1 MREYVKSGELI
12 VWIGNANSISIP
24 KDKALEW
31 FSAEEIAAW
40 QSLKFDKLR
49 CFYAAVHLAV
59 RTNIA
64 SFFDVCPSS
73 VAIGKKICPRCGSF
87 RHGPPALFV
96 GNKELSFSLSKSY
109 PFFAFSV
116 ARCAVGI
123 DIERKNQEGL
133 SRLGDDVFS
142 SFERKNIIQWGDPLA
157 LRYWVRK
164 EALTKAQGV
173 GIAYPLR
180 FVDVSKPYLGR
191 SQFDSIYVEGRQGK
205 WLVSDNPADSTD
217 CLLSVAIPLRE
228 ADYAIKVLQ
237 AE

>member
-1 MREYVKSGELI
+1 MSALRRWRLAKRYVLDVGHSDTAPRRFLWETRSYRFLC
-12 VWIGNANSISIP
+12 
-24 KDKALEW
+24 
-31 FSAEEIAAW
+31 
-40 QSLKFDKLR
+40 QSPTR
-49 CFYAAVHLAV
+49 
-59 RTNIA
+59 
-64 SFFDVCPSS
+64 
-73 VAIGKKICPRCGSF
+73 
-87 RHGPPALFV
+87 
-96 GNKELSFSLSKSY
+96 
-109 PFFAFSV
+109 FFAFSV

-205 WLVSDNPADSTD
+205 WLVSDIPADSTD

>member
-87 RHGPPALFV
+87 RHGPRRFLW
-96 GNKELSFSLSKSY
+96 ETRSY
-109 PFFAFSV
+109 RFLCQSPTRFLHF
-116 ARCAVGI
+116 
-123 DIERKNQEGL
+123 Q
-133 SRLGDDVFS
+133 
-142 SFERKNIIQWGDPLA
+142 
-157 LRYWVRK
+157 LRD
-164 EALTKAQGV
+164 A
-173 GIAYPLR
+173 
-180 FVDVSKPYLGR
+180 
-191 SQFDSIYVEGRQGK
+191 
-205 WLVSDNPADSTD
+205 
-217 CLLSVAIPLRE
+217 LSV
-228 ADYAIKVLQ
+228 
-237 AE
+237 

>member
-109 PFFAFSV
+109 PGTVKNLAHFSDSLISPPSG
-116 ARCAVGI
+116 AATPPA
-123 DIERKNQEGL
+123 E
-133 SRLGDDVFS
+133 SRPDSAS
-142 SFERKNIIQWGDPLA
+142 SP
-157 LRYWVRK
+157 
-164 EALTKAQGV
+164 T
-173 GIAYPLR
+173 
-180 FVDVSKPYLGR
+180 R
-191 SQFDSIYVEGRQGK
+191 SR
-205 WLVSDNPADSTD
+205 PRT
-217 CLLSVAIPLRE
+217 
-228 ADYAIKVLQ
+228 
-237 AE
+237 

>member
-116 ARCAVGI
+116 A
-123 DIERKNQEGL
+123 
-133 SRLGDDVFS
+133 
-142 SFERKNIIQWGDPLA
+142 
-157 LRYWVRK
+157 
-164 EALTKAQGV
+164 
-173 GIAYPLR
+173 
-180 FVDVSKPYLGR
+180 
-191 SQFDSIYVEGRQGK
+191 
-205 WLVSDNPADSTD
+205 
-217 CLLSVAIPLRE
+217 
-228 ADYAIKVLQ
+228 
-237 AE
+237 